1 MSTPVYIRNLPAA
14 TTEAQLRRL
23 FWGFG
28 RVSSVRIRQ
37 TDAAHAEGSVEM
49 SVDQD
54 ASNAVLVLQGSH
66 MASQTLDFSLQRH
79 VAGEVSWD
87 GRSGGLSSRIHGQ
100 YQAPRRS

>member
-1 MSTPVYIRNLPAA
+1 MSTPVFVRNLPAA

-28 RVSSVRIRQ
+28 RLSSVRIDR

-49 SVDQD
+49 AVERD
-54 ASNAVLVLQGSH
+54 ASNAVTVLQGSH
-66 MASQTLDFSLQRH
+66 MGSRTLDLSLQRH

-87 GRSGGLSSRIHGQ
+87 GRSGGLSSRIHG
-100 YQAPRRS
+100 